1 MLISVKP
8 LRVHTTTTKGAKST
22 LYKRK
27 RWAYNLKH
35 LKLTETKK
43 LTYKSPAYYNILWV
57 GEMRVSDVLRY
68 ILDMLKSEGKEKVG
82 LDRLELEMLPDSISE
97 ELLVM
102 MGYDGVRRRKVEK
115 PPLLLLPPRV

>member
-1 MLISVKP
+1 
-8 LRVHTTTTKGAKST
+8 
-22 LYKRK
+22 
-27 RWAYNLKH
+27 
-35 LKLTETKK
+35 
-43 LTYKSPAYYNILWV
+43 
-57 GEMRVSDVLRY
+57 MRVSDVLRY

-102 MGYDGVRRRKVEK
+102 MGLEYDGVRRRKVEK

>member
-8 LRVHTTTTKGAKST
+8 LRAHTTTRKGAKST

-68 ILDMLKSEGKEKVG
+68 ILDMLRSEGKEKVG
-82 LDRLELEMLPDSISE
+82 LDRLELEMLPD
-97 ELLVM
+97 
-102 MGYDGVRRRKVEK
+102 RR
-115 PPLLLLPPRV
+115 